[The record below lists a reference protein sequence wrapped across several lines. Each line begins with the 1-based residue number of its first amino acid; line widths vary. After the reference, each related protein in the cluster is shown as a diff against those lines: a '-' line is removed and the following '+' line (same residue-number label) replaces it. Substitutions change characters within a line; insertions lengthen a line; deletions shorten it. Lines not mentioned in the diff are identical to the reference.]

1 MKEKTALPPHAAALL
16 LVTAAFFAGG
26 LNGLLGTGGGV
37 ILVFVLSALLGRERG
52 KEVFVLSSFGILV
65 FSLISAATYGN
76 GGSLATAE
84 LPRFALPAAAGGVVG
99 ALLLDRLQLRWVRR
113 IFAVILLYSGLKLV
127 GVL

>member
-1 MKEKTALPPHAAALL
+1 MKERTALPPRVAALL
-16 LVTAAFFAGG
+16 LVGAAFIAGG

-37 ILVFVLSALLGRERG
+37 ILVFVLSALMGEGRG

-65 FSLISAATYGN
+65 FSLISTSMYGN
-76 GGSLATAE
+76 GGSLDIE
-84 LPRFALPAAAGGVVG
+84 SLPRFALPAALGGVAG
-99 ALLLDRLQLRWVRR
+99 ALLLERLQLRWVRR